1 MKTVYIE
8 ADTEG
13 RILALTET
21 DYGFGGYAPVEVDD
35 AFDVMTIDDYRLVDG
50 ALSYTGEGTA
60 AREEAEEQAKAEAE
74 RKRAIDEGCQAFF
87 IDGGKAQMEKAI
99 EDAASSGGGADPQLK
114 ALAALQISTM
124 DLSATACDTVVK
136 FVDLWPEWQ
145 PDTAYKHNAPLTYKG
160 RKFRASR
167 DLTSQAIYPP
177 GTAESE
183 YYEVKLAVDGVII
196 WYNVGGEYNMVYK
209 GERRHY
215 PDADGPVYEAL
226 ENTTY
231 SPDAYPQHWKL
242 VGDADTE

>member
-1 MKTVYIE
+1 MKTVYIQVDE
-8 ADTEG
+8 EG
-13 RILALTET
+13 RILQLMEY
-21 DYGFGGYAPVEVDD
+21 DQGFEGFAPVEVDD
-35 AFDVMTIDDYRLVDG
+35 DFDVMTIDDYRLIDG
-50 ALSYTGEGTA
+50 SLSYTGERTA

-74 RKRAIDEGCQAFF
+74 RKQAIDEGCQSFF
-87 IDGGKAQMEKAI
+87 IDGGKTKMEQDI
-99 EDAASSGGGADPQLK
+99 EDAAASGGTDPQLK
-114 ALAALQISTM
+114 ALATLQIATM
-124 DLSATACDTVVK
+124 DLSATPCDTVAK

-145 PDTAYKHNAPLTYKG
+145 PDTAYKHNAPLSYDG
-160 RKFRASR
+160 RKFRASK

-183 YYEVKLAVDGVII
+183 YYEVKLAADGIII

-215 PDADGPVYEAL
+215 PDENGPVYEAL

-242 VGDADTE
+242 VGDAGTD